1 MPGGAFCV
9 RGGLRARPGGGRPRA
24 LAPPAGYI
32 QIATARRAAR
42 SLRRGCRET
51 RMAGFSLLV
60 PMAVASIEAK
70 VTVSEKV
77 HLLADPTL
85 LEYTDAG
92 VDITLGP
99 VTKVG
104 PHVPF
109 SRCACL

>member
-1 MPGGAFCV
+1 MPLSEGGAFCV
-9 RGGLRARPGGGRPRA
+9 RGGLRYARVRA
-24 LAPPAGYI
+24 
-32 QIATARRAAR
+32 RAAVAPA
-42 SLRRGCRET
+42 RGCRET